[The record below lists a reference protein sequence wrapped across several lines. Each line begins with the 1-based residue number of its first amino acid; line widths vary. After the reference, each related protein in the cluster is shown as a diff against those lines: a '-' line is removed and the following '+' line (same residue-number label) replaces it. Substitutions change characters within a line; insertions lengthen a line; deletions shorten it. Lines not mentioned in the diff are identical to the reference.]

1 MPRSNPYAKYE
12 DVKFSTSNKG
22 NLILLLYDGTI
33 RFLEEAKKRM
43 EVNDYSGKG
52 LYLDRAFSAIN
63 ELRTSLNFEADQK
76 LADSLN
82 QLYFFMT
89 KQLSKAT
96 IDNDT
101 KALDLVIELLRGL
114 RVAWAVA
121 VKKESANP
129 SIKPANVSA

>member
-12 DVKFSTSNKG
+12 DVKFSTSHKG
-22 NLILLLYDGTI
+22 TLVLLLYDGTI

-43 EVNDYSGKG
+43 EIRDYSGKG
-52 LYLDRAFSAIN
+52 LYLDRAFSTIN

-96 IDNDT
+96 LDNNT
-101 KALDLVIELLRGL
+101 KSLEVVIELLRGL
-114 RVAWAVA
+114 RGAWGEA

-129 SIKPANVSA
+129 SVKPANVSA